1 MEPGTWNWIFGGLA
15 QLARAPALHAGGQG
29 FDSLILHIRGL
40 KVARQKMRERRKAR
54 RSKRSW
60 NIGILDMPGGI
71 VFYWFESDNIP
82 T

>member
-1 MEPGTWNWIFGGLA
+1 
-15 QLARAPALHAGGQG
+15 
-29 FDSLILHIRGL
+29 
-40 KVARQKMRERRKAR
+40 MRERRKAR